1 MVQQSS
7 MVNTC
12 ERRPKAALVDTPIVT
27 ENTNLAGGSL
37 AGVMVMTLLRVNCER
52 FPGALRC

>member
-1 MVQQSS
+1 

-27 ENTNLAGGSL
+27 ENTALAGGSL
-37 AGVMVMTLLRVNCER
+37 AGVMVMALLRVNCGR